1 MDEHR
6 PCPNCGYLV
15 PLDAE
20 GCPRCGR
27 AVPPVVNTGSVTAVL
42 IVLSAIALV
51 IVTVLLAK

>member
-1 MDEHR
+1 MNEHR
-6 PCPNCGYLV
+6 PCPHCGYLV

-27 AVPPVVNTGSVTAVL
+27 AVPPVVNTGSITAVL

-51 IVTVLLAK
+51 LLTVLLAK

>member
-6 PCPNCGYLV
+6 PCPHCGFLV

-27 AVPPVVNTGSVTAVL
+27 TVPPAVNTGSITAVL